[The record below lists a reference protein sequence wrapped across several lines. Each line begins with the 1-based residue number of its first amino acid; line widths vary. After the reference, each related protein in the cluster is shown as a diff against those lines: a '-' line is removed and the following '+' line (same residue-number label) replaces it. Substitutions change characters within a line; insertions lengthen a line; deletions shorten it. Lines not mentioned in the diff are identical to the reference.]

1 MAQFQEQT
9 CRTNITFSDRAFNAM
24 QCNAMQCC
32 LMQCNAM
39 QYNTMQCNTMQCNA
53 MQTVHMYGIQS
64 NPALFFFFKN
74 TKMTKSC

>member
-53 MQTVHMYGIQS
+53 MQTTICTEFNQIRRHFFSLKIQ
-64 NPALFFFFKN
+64 K
-74 TKMTKSC
+74 